1 MGRDFYVSNDPRIYV
16 NAKTRNH
23 QPFFIHKS
31 IYYDGSILGIFPKNK
46 NIDIYELKDM
56 LNKLDWEEL
65 GFVCDGRY
73 IFTQKK
79 LENVILPEYFKKFI

>member
-1 MGRDFYVSNDPRIYV
+1 M
-16 NAKTRNH
+16 
-23 QPFFIHKS
+23 
-31 IYYDGSILGIFPKNK
+31 GIFPKNK